1 MCESLLDTLQLDKGC
16 APGELVVVP
25 VVLAEVV
32 GALAELEDVP
42 AGLVI
47 VLAEL
52 VVVVS
57 ALVDVPAV
65 LPVKLGEQVVAQTEL
80 VETVAAPAEP
90 VPALTDVGGPAWF
103 EGGVSGNIF

>member
-57 ALVDVPAV
+57 ALVDVPAL
-65 LPVKLGEQVVAQTEL
+65 LPVKLGEQVVAHTEL
-80 VETVAAPAEP
+80 VEPVA
-90 VPALTDVGGPAWF
+90 ALTDVGGPAWF
-103 EGGVSGNIF
+103 EG